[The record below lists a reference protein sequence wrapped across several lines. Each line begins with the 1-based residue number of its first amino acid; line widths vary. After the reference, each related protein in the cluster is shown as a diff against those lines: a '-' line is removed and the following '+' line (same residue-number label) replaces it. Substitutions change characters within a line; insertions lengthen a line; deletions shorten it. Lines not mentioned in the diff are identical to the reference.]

1 MLLDVVACC
10 WAKFESGQTFSH
22 VQTDATTSDN
32 VGSCWPTV
40 LHPFALGLKGFT
52 FFLENLY
59 RYEPFHL

>member
-10 WAKFESGQTFSH
+10 CAKFEIGQTFSY

-40 LHPFALGLKGFT
+40 LHPFAQGLNGFT

-59 RYEPFHL
+59 RDEPFHI